1 MINSSFGSGNLI
13 KLAIKKYGKQNFKNE
28 ILEECN
34 SPEELDNRERYYIN
48 KYKSNDI
55 SIGYNISNGGQKRFF
70 TGLKHS
76 DESKRKMS
84 EAAKH
89 IKHLPTTNNR
99 KWVNKD
105 GKNKMIDTE
114 LISEYLSNGWE
125 LGRYNFHIHN
135 Y

>member
-1 MINSSFGSGNLI
+1 MYGYIYKTTNLSNNKIYIGQHKSPEYDNNYFGSGNLI

-34 SPEELDNRERYYIN
+34 SPEELDDRERYYIN

-55 SIGYNISNGGQKRFF
+55 SIGYKISNGGQKRFF

-84 EAAKH
+84 ESAKNV
-89 IKHLPTTNNR
+89 KHLPTTNNC
-99 KWVNKD
+99 K
-105 GKNKMIDTE
+105 
-114 LISEYLSNGWE
+114 
-125 LGRYNFHIHN
+125 
-135 Y
+135 